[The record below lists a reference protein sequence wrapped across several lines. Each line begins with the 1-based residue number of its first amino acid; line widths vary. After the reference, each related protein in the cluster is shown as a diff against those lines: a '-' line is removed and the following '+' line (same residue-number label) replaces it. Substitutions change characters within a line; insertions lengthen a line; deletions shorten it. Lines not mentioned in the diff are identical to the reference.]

1 MANAYIDTADY
12 KRILKKFKNLGA
24 INSKG
29 FPLEFQKFAS
39 GAEIDMKNDV
49 PVDTSALKNS
59 ISSQA
64 EKKEATIQASMK
76 YAPYIE
82 FGTGRKVKLSHLK
95 KLGIPERYALRFKG
109 RGIKEVNI
117 PPRPYF
123 YTNAYKHYKKLI
135 KNLNSKIKNML

>member
-1 MANAYIDTADY
+1 MVKAYINTADY
-12 KRILKKFKNLGA
+12 KKILQKFKNLKG
-24 INSKG
+24 IDSKG

-49 PVDTSALKNS
+49 PVDTGALKNS

-64 EKKEATIQASMK
+64 EKDEATIQASMK

-82 FGTGRKVKLSHLK
+82 FGTGAKVSLKHLE
-95 KLGIPERYALRFKG
+95 KLGIPKRYALRFKG
-109 RGIKEVNI
+109 RGIKDVNL

-123 YTNAYKHYKKLI
+123 YPNARKHLKKLI
-135 KNLNSKIKNML
+135 KNINSKIKNML